1 MSKTV
6 ENVDNSMSSRL
17 AETETKISYLMKDI
31 DDLSEIVTKQGRE
44 LEKLTKQVGFLMQ
57 KENERDDLS
66 GIVLGDKP
74 PHWWYIQN

>member
-6 ENVDNSMSSRL
+6 ENGDNSMSSRL
-17 AETETKISYLMKDI
+17 AETEVKISYLMKDI

-44 LEKLTKQVGFLMQ
+44 LEKLTKQVSFLMQ

-74 PHWWYIQN
+74 PHW

>member
-1 MSKTV
+1 MSKTG
-6 ENVDNSMSSRL
+6 ENVANSMSSRL
-17 AETETKISYLMKDI
+17 AENETKISYLIKDI

-44 LEKLTKQVGFLMQ
+44 LEKLTKQVSFLMQ

-74 PHWWYIQN
+74 PHW

>member
-1 MSKTV
+1 MRP
-6 ENVDNSMSSRL
+6 RL
-17 AETETKISYLMKDI
+17 AETEVKISYLMKDI

-44 LEKLTKQVGFLMQ
+44 LEKLTKQVSFLMQ

-74 PHWWYIQN
+74 PHW

>member
-1 MSKTV
+1 MSP
-6 ENVDNSMSSRL
+6 RL
-17 AETETKISYLMKDI
+17 AETETKISYLIKDI
-31 DDLSEIVTKQGRE
+31 DDLSDIVTKQGRE

-74 PHWWYIQN
+74 PHW

>member
-1 MSKTV
+1 
-6 ENVDNSMSSRL
+6 MSSRL

-44 LEKLTKQVGFLMQ
+44 LEKLTKHVSFLMQ

-74 PHWWYIQN
+74 PHW

>member
-6 ENVDNSMSSRL
+6 ENGDTSMSPRL
-17 AETETKISYLMKDI
+17 AETEVKISYLMKDI

-44 LEKLTKQVGFLMQ
+44 LEKLTKQVSFLMQ

-74 PHWWYIQN
+74 PHW

>member
-1 MSKTV
+1 MSP
-6 ENVDNSMSSRL
+6 RL

-44 LEKLTKQVGFLMQ
+44 LEKLTKQVSFLMQ

-66 GIVLGDKP
+66 GGIVLGDKP
-74 PHWWYIQN
+74 PHW

>member
-17 AETETKISYLMKDI
+17 AETETKISYLLKDI

-44 LEKLTKQVGFLMQ
+44 LEKLNKQVSFLMQ

-74 PHWWYIQN
+74 PHW

>member
-31 DDLSEIVTKQGRE
+31 DDLSEIVTKLGRE
-44 LEKLTKQVGFLMQ
+44 LEKLTKQVSFLMQ

-74 PHWWYIQN
+74 PHW

>member
-1 MSKTV
+1 MSP
-6 ENVDNSMSSRL
+6 RL

-44 LEKLTKQVGFLMQ
+44 LEKLTKHVSFLMQ

-74 PHWWYIQN
+74 PHW

>member
-1 MSKTV
+1 MSP
-6 ENVDNSMSSRL
+6 RL

-74 PHWWYIQN
+74 PHW

>member
-74 PHWWYIQN
+74 PHW

>member
-6 ENVDNSMSSRL
+6 KNVDNSMSPRL
-17 AETETKISYLMKDI
+17 TETEVKISYLMKDI

-44 LEKLTKQVGFLMQ
+44 LEKLTKQVSFLMQ

-74 PHWWYIQN
+74 PHW

>member
-1 MSKTV
+1 MSP
-6 ENVDNSMSSRL
+6 RL
-17 AETETKISYLMKDI
+17 AETETKISYLMRDI

-44 LEKLTKQVGFLMQ
+44 LEKLTKQVSFLMQ

-74 PHWWYIQN
+74 PHW

>member
-6 ENVDNSMSSRL
+6 ENVDKSMSPRL

-44 LEKLTKQVGFLMQ
+44 LEKLTKQVSFLMQ

-74 PHWWYIQN
+74 PHW

>member
-44 LEKLTKQVGFLMQ
+44 LEQLTKQVSFLMQ

-74 PHWWYIQN
+74 PHW

>member
-1 MSKTV
+1 MSP
-6 ENVDNSMSSRL
+6 RL

-44 LEKLTKQVGFLMQ
+44 LQKLTKQVSFLMQ

-74 PHWWYIQN
+74 PHW

>member
-1 MSKTV
+1 MPGVVQWWQWLDQHLKRISP
-6 ENVDNSMSSRL
+6 L
-17 AETETKISYLMKDI
+17 AETEVKISYLMKDI

-44 LEKLTKQVGFLMQ
+44 LEKLTKQVSFLMQ

-74 PHWWYIQN
+74 PHW

>member
-6 ENVDNSMSSRL
+6 ENVDNSMSPRL
-17 AETETKISYLMKDI
+17 AETEVKISYLMKDI

-44 LEKLTKQVGFLMQ
+44 LDKLTKQVSFLMQ

-74 PHWWYIQN
+74 PHW

>member
-1 MSKTV
+1 MSKSG

-17 AETETKISYLMKDI
+17 AETETKISYLLKDI

-44 LEKLTKQVGFLMQ
+44 LEKLTTQVSFLIQ

-74 PHWWYIQN
+74 PHW

>member
-1 MSKTV
+1 MSKTG

-31 DDLSEIVTKQGRE
+31 DDLSEIVTKQARE

-66 GIVLGDKP
+66 GILLGDKP
-74 PHWWYIQN
+74 PHW

>member
-1 MSKTV
+1 MSKKV

-44 LEKLTKQVGFLMQ
+44 LEKLTKQVSFLMQ

-74 PHWWYIQN
+74 PHW

>member
-6 ENVDNSMSSRL
+6 ENGDNSMRPRL
-17 AETETKISYLMKDI
+17 AETEVKISYLMKDI

-44 LEKLTKQVGFLMQ
+44 LEKLTKQVSFLMQ

-74 PHWWYIQN
+74 PHW

>member
-1 MSKTV
+1 MSP
-6 ENVDNSMSSRL
+6 RL
-17 AETETKISYLMKDI
+17 AETETKISYLMKYI

-44 LEKLTKQVGFLMQ
+44 LEKLTKQVSFLMQ

-74 PHWWYIQN
+74 PHW

>member
-1 MSKTV
+1 MSKTG

-17 AETETKISYLMKDI
+17 AETEAKISYLMKDI

-44 LEKLTKQVGFLMQ
+44 LEKLTTKVSFLMQ

-74 PHWWYIQN
+74 PHW

>member
-31 DDLSEIVTKQGRE
+31 DDLSEIVTKQGHE

-74 PHWWYIQN
+74 PHW

>member
-1 MSKTV
+1 MSP
-6 ENVDNSMSSRL
+6 RL

-31 DDLSEIVTKQGRE
+31 DDLSEIVSKQGRE
-44 LEKLTKQVGFLMQ
+44 LEKLTKQVSFLMQ

-74 PHWWYIQN
+74 PHW

>member
-1 MSKTV
+1 MSP
-6 ENVDNSMSSRL
+6 RL

-31 DDLSEIVTKQGRE
+31 DDLSEIVIQQGRE
-44 LEKLTKQVGFLMQ
+44 LEKLTKQVSFLMQ

-74 PHWWYIQN
+74 PHW

>member
-1 MSKTV
+1 MSKKV

-17 AETETKISYLMKDI
+17 AETEAKISYLMKDF

-44 LEKLTKQVGFLMQ
+44 LEKLTKQVNFLMQ
-57 KENERDDLS
+57 KEIERDDLN

-74 PHWWYIQN
+74 PHW

>member
-1 MSKTV
+1 MSP
-6 ENVDNSMSSRL
+6 RL

-44 LEKLTKQVGFLMQ
+44 LEKLTKQVSFLMQ

-74 PHWWYIQN
+74 PHW

>member
-6 ENVDNSMSSRL
+6 ENVDNSMGPRL

-44 LEKLTKQVGFLMQ
+44 LEKLTKQVSFLMQ

-74 PHWWYIQN
+74 PHW

>member
-6 ENVDNSMSSRL
+6 ENVDNSMGPRL

-44 LEKLTKQVGFLMQ
+44 LDKLTKQVSFLMQ

-74 PHWWYIQN
+74 PHW